1 MGKIGFNIMDEQ
13 ELRTAGQGFLVGEDL
28 YGISI
33 AQLHERT
40 GILKAELGRIAI
52 DIKKKQAELSEAEG
66 FFKKS

>member
-33 AQLHERT
+33 TQLHERT
-40 GILKAELGRIAI
+40 DILKAELGRIAI